1 MPPKGGMSILPTFI
15 ATTANPESMELAAAY
30 FSGGPAA
37 LLGVVGVDDP
47 SALASWPELG
57 APPSAAAVG
66 RKDKKTP
73 AASRDESPE
82 PSAPKP
88 PSEPTPPG
96 RHGLYG
102 AEERAAVEAAG
113 GLRFVREHSLVC
125 WRSSH
130 LTPVARLQGV
140 CNRVQCCCGYDDDDP
155 WELGTIV
162 ALWYTEEDM
171 SNDGEPCPE
180 GTWFAAYQV
189 RLDVGAL
196 IYAPSDTDDCVM
208 AAPDDDDG
216 GPGVDP
222 RDFGWGGKFHHDG
235 EDLGGPG
242 GGPTLE
248 ATLIALAAGEDGRGA
263 GLSPDDR
270 AAGSPTYHPDDFQ
283 PVTGPNAMPV
293 ETQKRIAEHI
303 AMNGG
308 PFWMKGK
315 SGQRATGP
323 QEVDPVGQ
331 PKTSYVPNTQML
343 VKAAGVCVAAYFG
356 ECSVRLSVLWYS
368 RLTPRLQSA
377 SGSGLWGLRMTASDA
392 GPCCPC
398 RAV

>member
-1 MPPKGGMSILPTFI
+1 M
-15 ATTANPESMELAAAY
+15 
-30 FSGGPAA
+30 
-37 LLGVVGVDDP
+37 
-47 SALASWPELG
+47 
-57 APPSAAAVG
+57 
-66 RKDKKTP
+66 
-73 AASRDESPE
+73 
-82 PSAPKP
+82 
-88 PSEPTPPG
+88 
-96 RHGLYG
+96 
-102 AEERAAVEAAG
+102 
-113 GLRFVREHSLVC
+113 
-125 WRSSH
+125 
-130 LTPVARLQGV
+130 ARLQGV

-356 ECSVRLSVLWYS
+356 ECSVRLSVLCVLS
-368 RLTPRLQSA
+368 SHSA
-377 SGSGLWGLRMTASDA
+377 LAVGQWVWAVGLAHDSE
-392 GPCCPC
+392 
-398 RAV
+398 